1 MPDNAC
7 ESQSKKKGEGKRMTM
22 EEIWEVLTRPTYLI
36 IYIAVIVVIMLLIVI
51 SVMVNEHRF
60 NAAAREMKAASDRA
74 ERERR
79 EDEKKP
85 EHTSRFSMLKLYDAA
100 QSEAPEAGAPEELT
114 LSALC
119 EEFRI
124 FAAGRLG
131 LYYDISVIRE
141 FIAGLAVSHIVI
153 LQGMSG
159 TGKTSLAY
167 AFGEFLDNP
176 SVIIPVQPMW
186 KERTDLLGY
195 YNEFT
200 KRFNE
205 TLLLEKMYE
214 ANEREEM
221 YITILDELNI
231 ARVEY
236 YFAEFLSLLEIPN
249 PEARYLEVVSDK
261 WPDDPK
267 GLKDGRIKLPENMWF
282 VGTANNDDSTFAISD
297 KVYDRAMVLNLD
309 RKSEPFQAS
318 GAHTVRITAKQ
329 FTSLAAQAVAA
340 HPVSAD
346 TMEKLRKFDEYLIE
360 HFQITF
366 GNRIMRQIHTY
377 LPIYMACGGGELD
390 ALDDIMTKKVLRKL
404 ETQNTAY
411 IRSESEDLCSFL
423 DELFGDGRMARCK
436 EYVRRIAR
444 SV

>member
-1 MPDNAC
+1 MNN
-7 ESQSKKKGEGKRMTM
+7 M
-22 EEIWEVLTRPTYLI
+22 ERVWETITQPTYLI
-36 IYIAVIVVIMLLIVI
+36 IYIIVIVAVMLAIVI
-51 SVMVNEHRF
+51 FAMVNERRF
-60 NAAAREMKAASDRA
+60 NATAREMKAASDKALREKA
-74 ERERR
+74 EE
-79 EDEKKP
+79 EKKP
-85 EHTSRFSMLKLYDAA
+85 AEKSRFSMLKLYDE
-100 QSEAPEAGAPEELT
+100 QPPAPPSFATEISLHD
-114 LSALC
+114 LC

-124 FAAGRLG
+124 FAAAKLG

-141 FIAGLAVSHIVI
+141 FIAGLAVSRILI

-167 AFGEFLDNP
+167 AFGEFLANP

-214 ANEREEM
+214 ANSRDTM

-261 WPDDPK
+261 WQDDPR

-282 VGTANNDDSTFAISD
+282 IGTANNDDSTFAISD

-318 GAHTVRITAKQ
+318 GARTVPLTAKQ
-329 FTSLAAQAVAA
+329 FTSLAAKAVEA
-340 HPVSAD
+340 HPVSSD
-346 TMEKLRKFDEYLIE
+346 TLEKLRTFDEYLIE

-366 GNRIMRQIHTY
+366 GNRIMRQIHSY
-377 LPIYMACGGGELD
+377 LPVYVACGGTELD
-390 ALDDIMTKKVLRKL
+390 ALDDIMAKKVLRKL

-411 IRSESEDLCSFL
+411 IRSESEELCSFL
-423 DELFGDGRMARCK
+423 DELFGEGRMAQCE
-436 EYVRRIAR
+436 EYVRKIAR